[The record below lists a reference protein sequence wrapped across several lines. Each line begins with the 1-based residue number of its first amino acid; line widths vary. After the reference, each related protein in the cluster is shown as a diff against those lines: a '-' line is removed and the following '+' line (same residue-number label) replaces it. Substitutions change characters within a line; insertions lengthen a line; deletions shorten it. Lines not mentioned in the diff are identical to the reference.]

1 MIQAHHRGFN
11 DSLPFR
17 DTFRDKCTNETGSLP
32 GELKTLLTPLVV
44 WDSLAPLCH
53 YDDCPTE
60 IMLHNEN
67 GRRQIRYQ
75 AVSELF
81 LPDMSN
87 CFMNFLNPY
96 RIVNL

>member
-1 MIQAHHRGFN
+1 MGSTTVH
-11 DSLPFR
+11 PFV
-17 DTFRDKCTNETGSLP
+17 THFVTNLQMRPGASP

-67 GRRQIRYQ
+67 GRQQIRYQ